1 MTAQLLASEL
11 ANLIQES
18 KRKHND
24 LRQAAE
30 KSLEELKSLKG
41 PSEAQIV
48 AELAQHTNFVNP
60 FIIACGTKNAKF
72 TGIAIVCLQ
81 RLIVSRALPRTKL
94 SQVLES
100 LQQATSAGLDVQLKI
115 LQALP
120 PLLSNYA
127 VDVKGELLVT
137 ALNICFIL
145 QSSKN
150 PIVNNTSAAT
160 LQQLVVSV
168 FDKVVAEDKSGADAP
183 VVGEAPIED
192 GTVPLKSAAMDAYR
206 VGCFLALSCFMLAD
220 QPGVQRHMSPHGGP
234 ATGVSPFLRS
244 SSDIRP

>member
-1 MTAQLLASEL
+1 M
-11 ANLIQES
+11 
-18 KRKHND
+18 
-24 LRQAAE
+24 
-30 KSLEELKSLKG
+30 EELKSLRG
-41 PSEAQIV
+41 PLEAQIVAGTCLQPEDPPAPKRMPDGSHAYTV

-168 FDKVVAEDKSGADAP
+168 FDKVVTEDSKSSLW
-183 VVGEAPIED
+183 
-192 GTVPLKSAAMDAYR
+192 T
-206 VGCFLALSCFMLAD
+206 
-220 QPGVQRHMSPHGGP
+220 
-234 ATGVSPFLRS
+234 
-244 SSDIRP
+244 

>member
-1 MTAQLLASEL
+1 MTTQLLATEL

-30 KSLEELKSLKG
+30 KSLDELKQLGSVTEQAA
-41 PSEAQIV
+41 P
-48 AELAQHTNFVNP
+48 ELLSQRSSFVNP

-72 TGIAIVCLQ
+72 TSIAIVCLQ
-81 RLIVSRALPRTKL
+81 RLIVTRALPKTKL
-94 SQVLES
+94 DQVLEA
-100 LQQATSAGLDVQLKI
+100 LVQASSAGLDVQLKI

-120 PLLSNYA
+120 SLLQNYSA
-127 VDVKGELLVT
+127 ELKGDLLVT

-150 PIVNNTSAAT
+150 AIVNNTSAAT

-168 FDKVVAEDKSGADAP
+168 FDKVVFEDS
-183 VVGEAPIED
+183 E
-192 GTVPLKSAAMDAYR
+192 S
-206 VGCFLALSCFMLAD
+206 
-220 QPGVQRHMSPHGGP
+220 
-234 ATGVSPFLRS
+234 
-244 SSDIRP
+244 

>member
-1 MTAQLLASEL
+1 MTTQLLANEL

-30 KSLEELKSLKG
+30 KSLEELKHLG
-41 PSEAQIV
+41 NVSEQAAPELISQIP
-48 AELAQHTNFVNP
+48 NFVNP

-81 RLIVSRALPRTKL
+81 RLIVARALPRAKL
-94 SQVLES
+94 SQVLEA
-100 LQQATSAGLDVQLKI
+100 LMQAASAGLDVQLKI

-120 PLLSNYA
+120 SLLQNYSS
-127 VDVKGELLVT
+127 DLQGDLLVT
-137 ALNICFIL
+137 TLNVCFTL

-150 PIVNNTSAAT
+150 AIVNNTSAAT

-168 FDKVVAEDKSGADAP
+168 FDKVVSEDS
-183 VVGEAPIED
+183 
-192 GTVPLKSAAMDAYR
+192 
-206 VGCFLALSCFMLAD
+206 SCHCLHDWVQKRSDAD
-220 QPGVQRHMSPHGGP
+220 QFPQRT
-234 ATGVSPFLRS
+234 ARS
-244 SSDIRP
+244 VP